1 MVGGFVLS
9 NQLTDFAAQPT
20 DAHGLPRA
28 NRLQAGKR
36 PRSSMAPV
44 LVLDLHAPR
53 PQAQLYLVTG
63 SPGGGAIIQYVVKT
77 LVATLDWGLDAQQS
91 ASLMNFGAF
100 NHPSTLLDGA
110 HPHAA
115 TAALADTLRRWG
127 HQVDTRAQTSG
138 MATLLRQAASPTG
151 APRWQ
156 AGVDPRRD
164 GLALG
169 GALR

>member
-1 MVGGFVLS
+1 M
-9 NQLTDFAAQPT
+9 
-20 DAHGLPRA
+20 
-28 NRLQAGKR
+28 
-36 PRSSMAPV
+36 
-44 LVLDLHAPR
+44 
-53 PQAQLYLVTG
+53 
-63 SPGGGAIIQYVVKT
+63 
-77 LVATLDWGLDAQQS
+77 DWGLDAQQS

-127 HQVDTRAQTSG
+127 HQVDARAQTSG

>member
-1 MVGGFVLS
+1 MKAISSRDNPMV
-9 NQLTDFAAQPT
+9 
-20 DAHGLPRA
+20 
-28 NRLQAGKR
+28 KR
-36 PRSSMAPV
+36 
-44 LVLDLHAPR
+44 LHAL
-53 PQAQLYLVTG
+53 AN
-63 SPGGGAIIQYVVKT
+63 
-77 LVATLDWGLDAQQS
+77 S
-91 ASLMNFGAF
+91 ARERRKLGE
-100 NHPSTLLDGA
+100 TLLDGA

-127 HQVDTRAQTSG
+127 HQVDARAQTSG

>member
-53 PQAQLYLVTG
+53 PEAQLYLVTG

-77 LVATLDWGLDAQQS
+77 LVATLDWGLDAQQ
-91 ASLMNFGAF
+91 ATSLVDFGAS
-100 NHPSTLLDGA
+100 NSVTTNVDGA
-110 HPHAA
+110 N
-115 TAALADTLRRWG
+115 TTLDLTGLVAGLKAKG
-127 HQVDTRAQTSG
+127 HTVSTSAQSSG
-138 MATLLRQAASPTG
+138 ISTIMRVKKNG
-151 APRWQ
+151 AMVLEG
-156 AGVDPRRD
+156 GVDPRREGIILVD
-164 GLALG
+164 GAM
-169 GALR
+169 